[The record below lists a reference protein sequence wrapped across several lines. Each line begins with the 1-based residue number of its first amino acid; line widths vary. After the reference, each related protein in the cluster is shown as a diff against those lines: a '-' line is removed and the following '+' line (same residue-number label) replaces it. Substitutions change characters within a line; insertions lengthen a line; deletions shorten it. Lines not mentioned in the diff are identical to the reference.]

1 MLFIITIFYSI
12 INVLYQKY
20 IKKYI
25 CMRSYYYYLFLINKY
40 VLNWSIEIESNYK
53 NNNIIN
59 NNIHNNTPNKILV
72 CSNHPKILDGFFICK
87 YLLDKYPEHTVLFI
101 VKKDLIKLPVVGTY
115 IKNNFICIERNFK
128 NDESYIIN
136 EVNKY
141 KLIYDKLI
149 IVIFP
154 EGTTM
159 CKETIDRSNNWC
171 ELNNIQKYKNVL
183 CPRISGIK
191 LINDIFKPDLILNNT
206 IYYLDDIYQN
216 KTLYEK
222 DLLNLNVIHRSK
234 IIEDILPN
242 NIDFEKDLY
251 NIWRNKDELLEHKY
265 IELQNLYNIIN
276 KYYTIHPNLIK
287 KNDLMYQTSKL
298 FLLFVPIAFLCHG
311 YIYALNTFIVFIT
324 SYLYH
329 KYNAF
334 KDIDVI
340 SSCTL
345 IFLSY
350 YYMSNMLS
358 LILMTIGIIS
368 YFIGK
373 LFDNYFNM
381 YDISIFFHNLLHIFC
396 AMHIII
402 EFIMQVFL

>member
-1 MLFIITIFYSI
+1 MC
-12 INVLYQKY
+12 
-20 IKKYI
+20 IKN
-25 CMRSYYYYLFLINKY
+25 YYYYLFLLNKY
-40 VLNWSIEIESNYK
+40 LFNWSIELESINNK
-53 NNNIIN
+53 NNTENNII
-59 NNIHNNTPNKILV
+59 PNKILV
-72 CSNHPKILDGFFICK
+72 CSNHPRLLDGFFICK

-101 VKKDLIKLPVVGTY
+101 VKKDLIKLPVIGNY
-115 IKNNFICIERNFK
+115 IKNNFICIERNITI
-128 NDESYIIN
+128 DQPYIIN

-141 KLIYDKLI
+141 KSIYNKLI

-154 EGTTM
+154 EGTTI
-159 CKETIDRSNNWC
+159 CKETITKSNNWC

-206 IYYLDDIYQN
+206 IYYIDDLYQN

-222 DLLNLNVIHRSK
+222 DLLNLNIIHRCK

-242 NIDFEKDLY
+242 NIDFEIELY
-251 NIWRNKDELLEHKY
+251 NIWKKKDELLTQEY
-265 IELQNLYNIIN
+265 IKLNKLYSIIN
-276 KYYTIHPNLIK
+276 KYYNIHPELIK
-287 KNDLMYQTSKL
+287 KNDLMFQTSKL

-311 YIYALNTFIVFIT
+311 YIYALNTFLVFIT

-329 KYNAF
+329 KYNEF
-334 KDIDVI
+334 KDIDI
-340 SSCTL
+340 LFSSTL

-350 YYMSNMLS
+350 YYMSNILS
-358 LILMTIGIIS
+358 LIFMTIGIIS

-373 LFDNYFNM
+373 IFDKYFNM
-381 YDISIFFHNLLHIFC
+381 YDLSIFFHNLLHIFC

-402 EFIMQVFL
+402 EFIIQFFL